1 MIGPVRLGQCFLSLP
16 SSDTLHCVINEAAED
31 PCTPAAVIGVLKL
44 VLPLSELADNLLKA
58 DTQLLVAD
66 RFGSDAH
73 GTDQVMELP
82 IPRRFRR
89 CKLS

>member
-1 MIGPVRLGQCFLSLP
+1 M
-16 SSDTLHCVINEAAED
+16 INEAAED
-31 PCTPAAVIGVLKL
+31 PCPPAPVIGILKL

-66 RFGSDAH
+66 RFDSDAY
-73 GTDQVMELP
+73 GTKQVMQLP